1 MTRWPAVGTG
11 SWRRWCSAAAGRS
24 RDRRCRTTSRE
35 WWIGSAP
42 TAWPA
47 TPSATFPPEPCPS
60 CCTAACTRVIAAT
73 RMVSPSP
80 PRAWLQTSV
89 SVAAG
94 ESDDRATRSLIGPA
108 AEPGLG
114 VRKHAPL
121 LGECQTPGDA
131 GLRLLIKCLRDR
143 GRTAL
148 LGQCDHNQLD
158 LLRAAPDGETVA
170 GFERTRR
177 LDAIT
182 VDVHLAAVHGL
193 GGQRPCLEEA
203 GGPQPLVDSNAS
215 CFRSLALSHSVSVSQ
230 AAAVNPQNSAQRT
243 WIKTPRPGTRALGG
257 GQAQTYVG

>member
-11 SWRRWCSAAAGRS
+11 SWRRWCSAAAGRY

-35 WWIGSAP
+35 WRIGSAP

-73 RMVSPSP
+73 RMVSPTP
-80 PRAWLQTSV
+80 PRALPQRVWLQTSV

-114 VRKHAPL
+114 VRKHAAL
-121 LGECQTPGDA
+121 LGE
-131 GLRLLIKCLRDR
+131 
-143 GRTAL
+143 
-148 LGQCDHNQLD
+148 CDHNQLD